1 MLPRG
6 HRLTRGGDLQAVRQ
20 KGKRFRTGLI
30 EVRAVASPL
39 CRSRVGLVV
48 PRYRQTAVARN
59 RVKRRLRELARLRL
73 LPALAVRE
81 GAGRPPTD
89 VVIRAAPAAY
99 GASFDQLGADLERV
113 IRQLERAELPAAPE
127 RASLPPRRGS
137 GKGGGAATPGSEMP
151 PGSATPGSA
160 TPGSGVVE

>member
-73 LPALAVRE
+73 LPALAARSS
-81 GAGRPPTD
+81 AD
-89 VVIRAAPAAY
+89 VVIRATPAAY
-99 GASFDQLGADLERV
+99 AASFAQLGADLERV
-113 IRQLERAELPAAPE
+113 IRQLERAALPVAPV
-127 RASLPPRRGS
+127 RPPLPPRRGA
-137 GKGGGAATPGSEMP
+137 GKGGGPTRPAAGEAGEAGETGE
-151 PGSATPGSA
+151 
-160 TPGSGVVE
+160 SGETGG

>member
-73 LPALAVRE
+73 LPALAARSPV
-81 GAGRPPTD
+81 D
-89 VVIRAAPAAY
+89 VVIRAAPSAY
-99 GASFDQLGADLERV
+99 GASFVELGAELERV
-113 IRQLERAELPAAPE
+113 IRQLERAVLPEAPVRE
-127 RASLPPRRGS
+127 APTPRRGS
-137 GKGGGAATPGSEMP
+137 GGADVRPANVPSTGVPPAADGPEPDQGTGG
-151 PGSATPGSA
+151 
-160 TPGSGVVE
+160 VEREG

>member
-73 LPALAVRE
+73 LPALA
-81 GAGRPPTD
+81 ARPPAD
-89 VVIRAAPAAY
+89 VVIRATPAAY
-99 GASFDQLGADLERV
+99 AASYTELGAELERV
-113 IRQLERAELPAAPE
+113 IRQLERAELPVAPM
-127 RASLPPRRGS
+127 RPPLPPRRGAGGETGSTKS
-137 GKGGGAATPGSEMP
+137 GPSVPDGPGE
-151 PGSATPGSA
+151 GEG
-160 TPGSGVVE
+160 